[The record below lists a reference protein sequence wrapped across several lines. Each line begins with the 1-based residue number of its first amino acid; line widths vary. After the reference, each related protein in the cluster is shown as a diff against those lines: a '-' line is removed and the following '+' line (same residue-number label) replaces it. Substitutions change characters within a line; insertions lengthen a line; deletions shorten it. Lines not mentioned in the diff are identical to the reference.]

1 MENKI
6 MEIVFD
12 TIKDI
17 NFYNYDNDKKLQ
29 NVAVGI
35 YEDMW
40 GNEKFIDIMLPN
52 ETYTLRITKSYQG
65 LEKELIDNVGN

>member
-12 TIKDI
+12 AIKDI
-17 NFYNYDNDKKLQ
+17 NFYNYDNDKNLQ

-35 YEDMW
+35 YDNIR
-40 GNEKFIDIMLPN
+40 NEKCIDIMLPN

-65 LEKELIDNVGN
+65 LENELKSNVDN